1 MNIIREYLRLAVF
14 AMGLL
19 LGVQIPAF
27 IDQYQ
32 KRVDAHLLEARQNL
46 AGFKQT
52 AERYFEGDMT
62 ALIHHY
68 RNSPDA
74 VFQQDAKN
82 VQLIYERTI
91 LLQNQWDNLNR
102 GVIERAYYVA
112 RHYNPQIFQET
123 VSQYSYTVPL
133 KPIAL
138 GWGICIALLFAAV
151 FDMLISSSVKTCSVC
166 YRSLRNKPQEGR
178 Q

>member
-19 LGVQIPAF
+19 SGVQIPAF

-68 RNSPDA
+68 RSSPDA

-82 VQLIYERTI
+82 VQLIYERTT
-91 LLQNQWDNLNR
+91 LLQNQWDNLNS
-102 GVIERAYYVA
+102 GVVERAYYVA
-112 RHYNPQIFQET
+112 RHYNPQLLQET
-123 VSQYSYTVPL
+123 INQYSYTVPL
-133 KPIAL
+133 EPVAL

-151 FDMLISSSVKTCSVC
+151 FDIFIGLSAKTCSVC
-166 YRSLRNKPQEGR
+166 YHAARNKAKLNH
-178 Q
+178 